1 MTLKEFVKGKINKII
16 EEIEKETFLEIKK
29 IREDLEKEKETI
41 GERMLKEAENFLKI
55 ERAKRIAE
63 VKLRALNEV
72 LLSRNTIYERL
83 LDILKEDIERR
94 RKNGTYR
101 EFFEKL
107 FLEALTD
114 YGERE
119 GKIICSPQDYE
130 YTRELVEKME
140 LQFEIQKDESIFAGV
155 IIERKDG
162 KIRVLN
168 TLESRLKKAE
178 PYLMQKLFN
187 QIFKI

>member
-41 GERMLKEAENFLKI
+41 GERMLKEVENFLKI

-63 VKLRALNEV
+63 VKLKALNEV

>member
-63 VKLRALNEV
+63 VKLKALNEV

-130 YTRELVEKME
+130 YTRELVEKMG

>member
-1 MTLKEFVKGKINKII
+1 MTLKEFVKEKINKVIK
-16 EEIEKETFLEIKK
+16 EIERDTISELKK
-29 IREDLEKEKETI
+29 IREDFEEKKEI
-41 GERMLKEAENFLKI
+41 IREGMSKEAENFLKI

-63 VKLRALNEV
+63 IKLKALNEV
-72 LLSRNTIYERL
+72 LLSRNIIYEKL

-101 EFFEKL
+101 EFFERL

-114 YGERE
+114 FGEKE
-119 GKIICSPQDYE
+119 GKIITSPSDYE
-130 YTRELVEKME
+130 LIVELVKKMG
-140 LQFEIQKDESIFAGV
+140 LKFEIQKNESIFSGI

-168 TLESRLKKAE
+168 TLESRLQKAE
-178 PYLMQKLFN
+178 PILMQKLFN

>member
-1 MTLKEFVKGKINKII
+1 MTLKEFVKSKINRII
-16 EEIEKETFLEIKK
+16 EEIERETFLEIKK

-41 GERMLKEAENFLKI
+41 RERMLKEAENFLKI

-63 VKLRALNEV
+63 IKLKALNEV

-83 LDILKEDIERR
+83 LDILKEDIEKR

-119 GKIICSPQDYE
+119 GKIICSPKDYE
-130 YTRELVEKME
+130 YTRELVEKMG

>member
-1 MTLKEFVKGKINKII
+1 MTLKEFVKSKINRII
-16 EEIEKETFLEIKK
+16 EEIERETFLEIKK

-41 GERMLKEAENFLKI
+41 RERMLKEAENFLKI

-63 VKLRALNEV
+63 IKLKALNEV

-83 LDILKEDIERR
+83 LDILKEDIEKR

-119 GKIICSPQDYE
+119 GKIICSPKDYE
-130 YTRELVEKME
+130 YTRKLVEKMG
-140 LQFEIQKDESIFAGV
+140 LQFEIQKDESISAGV

>member
-63 VKLRALNEV
+63 VKLKALNEV

-119 GKIICSPQDYE
+119 GKIICSPQDCE
-130 YTRELVEKME
+130 YTRELVEKMG

-155 IIERKDG
+155 II
-162 KIRVLN
+162 
-168 TLESRLKKAE
+168 
-178 PYLMQKLFN
+178 
-187 QIFKI
+187 

>member
-1 MTLKEFVKGKINKII
+1 MTLKEFVKEKINKVIK
-16 EEIEKETFLEIKK
+16 EIEKDTISELKK
-29 IREDLEKEKETI
+29 IKEDFEKEKEI
-41 GERMLKEAENFLKI
+41 IKERMLKDAENFLKI

-63 VKLRALNEV
+63 IKLKALNEI
-72 LLSRNTIYERL
+72 LLSRNIIYEKL

-94 RKNGTYR
+94 RKKGTYR
-101 EFFEKL
+101 EFFERL

-114 YGERE
+114 FGEKE
-119 GKIICSPQDYE
+119 GKIITSPSDYKL
-130 YTRELVEKME
+130 TIELVKKMG
-140 LQFEIQKDESIFAGV
+140 LQFEIQKDKSIFAGI

-168 TLESRLKKAE
+168 TLESRLQKAE
-178 PYLMQKLFN
+178 PILMEKLFN

>member
-63 VKLRALNEV
+63 VKLKALNEV

-130 YTRELVEKME
+130 YTRELVEKMG

-178 PYLMQKLFN
+178 PYLMLKLFN